1 MDPQTLA
8 GSGARP
14 TAGVSEVLQIPYDN
28 LPLRTLST
36 RPALTGAEVQLSCV
50 LSPGETLPSLITPRW
65 AFPRWRSLETPAP
78 KLGALRMRPA
88 SPGCAQYLSPCSP
101 LPHPPHALRRSP
113 GAGRRHPSRS
123 RNPARVGLCRP
134 PARRPHALRDVGQPH
149 RGPIAQTPRPPGP
162 IPSTHQARSRS
173 MTARS
178 AQPRSSGPA
187 YSPRTRPP

>member
-1 MDPQTLA
+1 M
-8 GSGARP
+8 
-14 TAGVSEVLQIPYDN
+14 SEVLQIPYDN
-28 LPLRTLST
+28 LLLWTLST

-50 LSPGETLPSLITPRW
+50 VSPGETLPSLIPPPRW
-65 AFPRWRSLETPAP
+65 AFSRWRSLEASTRTRGAEDAPGISRLRATSPPRPPRPPTPSAAP
-78 KLGALRMRPA
+78 RALG
-88 SPGCAQYLSPCSP
+88 SGT
-101 LPHPPHALRRSP
+101 RS
-113 GAGRRHPSRS
+113 G
-123 RNPARVGLCRP
+123 VGLCRP

-162 IPSTHQARSRS
+162 IPSTHQARRRA